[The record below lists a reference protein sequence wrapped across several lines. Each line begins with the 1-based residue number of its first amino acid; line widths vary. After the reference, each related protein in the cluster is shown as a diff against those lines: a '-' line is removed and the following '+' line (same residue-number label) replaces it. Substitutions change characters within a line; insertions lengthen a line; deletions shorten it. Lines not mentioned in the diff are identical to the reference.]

1 MSVRVR
7 PPAPETLLTK
17 VAFSLL
23 LVALI
28 DIVAVSLWSNVGS
41 VSERHC
47 Y

>member
-1 MSVRVR
+1 
-7 PPAPETLLTK
+7 
-17 VAFSLL
+17 
-23 LVALI
+23 VALI